1 VKVFYDTTYCA
12 TDVAWETTRKA
23 DVVAQALQ
31 SGAVTGIELVSPA
44 AMTLDE
50 LQETISLE
58 YLKALQTGVPQ
69 RLAQSNSIGWDE
81 RLLAAVSASNGG
93 VRDAALTALRT
104 GENSGSLSSGL
115 HHARATSGSGYCTV
129 NGLIV
134 AARAAHNAGAAR
146 IMILDLDAHCGGG
159 TASSISDIPGC
170 EQLDISVNFFDSYTP
185 QTNTKLVTADGRDY
199 LAVVERELNA
209 VQAPSGIDLVLYNAG
224 MDPHENAGGV
234 RGITTSVIH
243 ERERMVFEWAASQG
257 VPVAWVLAGG
267 YTVGMQMKELAELHL
282 LTARVATE
290 PRKW

>member
-1 VKVFYDTTYCA
+1 MKVFYDTTYCA